1 MPLLDQSLRGAA
13 LAVAAG
19 LVLCGC
25 GMTVTT
31 DRAAGSRASVH
42 RTVSDTTPIGS
53 PDPGKVGGPASRAVS
68 GPVAPVPSAAVRP
81 GVFALGDSVML
92 GAEPALATQRYRVDA
107 KVGRQFYEGILAL
120 RAVNRT
126 GTLPR
131 NVVVHLG
138 TNGTI
143 TSKHCDAMV
152 ATAGAARRLFFV
164 TVFGPRSWMRGN
176 DVVLKACAARH
187 RNDVILV
194 DWATA
199 AAHHPAWLGHD
210 RIHPNT
216 LGHKAYTALIESA
229 VRRYQI

>member
-1 MPLLDQSLRGAA
+1 VPLLDRTLRGAA
-13 LAVAAG
+13 LAVVAG

-31 DRAAGSRASVH
+31 DRQAGTRASV
-42 RTVSDTTPIGS
+42 RDTSPITSVGTLD
-53 PDPGKVGGPASRAVS
+53 PDKVGGPSSRAASYPSV
-68 GPVAPVPSAAVRP
+68 PVASAAVHP

-92 GAEPALATQRYRVDA
+92 GAEPALVTQRYRVDA
-107 KVGRQFYEGILAL
+107 KVGRQFYEGIVAL

-143 TSKHCDAMV
+143 TSKHCDSMV
-152 ATAGAARRLFFV
+152 ATAGAARRIFFV

-176 DVVLKACAARH
+176 DVVLRACAARH

-199 AAHHPAWLGHD
+199 AAHHPGWLGHD

>member
-1 MPLLDQSLRGAA
+1 VPLLDQSLRGAA

-19 LVLCGC
+19 LVLGGC

-31 DRAAGSRASVH
+31 DREAVSRASVQ
-42 RTVSDTTPIGS
+42 RTGSATTPLGS
-53 PDPGKVGGPASRAVS
+53 PDPGKVGGPAPRAAS
-68 GPVAPVPSAAVRP
+68 GPAAPVPSAAVRP

-176 DVVLKACAARH
+176 DVVLRACAARH
-187 RNDVILV
+187 RTDVILV

>member
-1 MPLLDQSLRGAA
+1 
-13 LAVAAG
+13 
-19 LVLCGC
+19 
-25 GMTVTT
+25 MTVTT
-31 DRAAGSRASVH
+31 HRDAGSRASVRNTGSVTASD
-42 RTVSDTTPIGS
+42 RTDRQGRVPI
-53 PDPGKVGGPASRAVS
+53 PPAGPAA
-68 GPVAPVPSAAVRP
+68 GPAAGVTSAAVRP

-92 GAEPALATQRYRVDA
+92 GAEPALARQRYRVDA
-107 KVGRQFYEGILAL
+107 KVGRQFFQGIVAL
-120 RAVNRT
+120 RVVNRT

-131 NVVVHLG
+131 NVIVHLG

-152 ATAGAARRLFFV
+152 ATAGASRRVFFV

-176 DVVLKACAARH
+176 DVVLRACAARH
-187 RNDVILV
+187 RSDVVIV
-194 DWATA
+194 DWASA

-229 VRRYQI
+229 VSRYRI